1 MEKAAIQA
9 QNDGGLVDRRAF
21 RQVHDAAQK
30 GEPVS
35 AQTALAILH
44 CPSHNIPEILLAAT
58 RMRQRYFGD
67 RITLCS
73 ILNAKSGACGED
85 CAFCAQSSF
94 HGTAVQPLGLRTK
107 EAIIEAYRA
116 AKENPMAHFG
126 VVTSGRALKTNDI
139 NHICEAIRS
148 RPDSHVAWCASLGC
162 LSKEQ
167 LKALKVA
174 GLKRFHHNL
183 ETAESFYPT
192 ICSTHLYAERLATV
206 RAAKGLGMEICCGG
220 VLGMGESLEQRVEL
234 ALALAREQVNS
245 IPLNFL
251 IPIKGT
257 PLEMQEPMRPLDII
271 RAIAMFR
278 LVNPQAEIRVCA
290 GRLHLRD
297 LQSMIFYA
305 GATGMMIG
313 PLLTVAGR
321 NLEVDLQM
329 LKDLEISYA

>member
-1 MEKAAIQA
+1 MK
-9 QNDGGLVDRRAF
+9 
-21 RQVHDAAQK
+21 VHDAAQK

-35 AQTALAILH
+35 VQTALAILR
-44 CPSHNIPEILLAAT
+44 CPSYNIPEILRAAT
-58 RMRQRYFGD
+58 HMRRGYFGD
-67 RITLCS
+67 SITLCS

-94 HGTAVQPLGLRTK
+94 HGTAVQPFGLCTK
-107 EAIIEAYRA
+107 EAIIQAYQA
-116 AKENPMAHFG
+116 AKEYPISHFG
-126 VVTSGRALKTNDI
+126 VVTSGRALKTSDI
-139 NHICEAIRS
+139 NDLCEAIRS
-148 RPDSHVAWCASLGC
+148 SPDSDVDWCASLGC
-162 LSKEQ
+162 LSKDQ
-167 LKALKVA
+167 LKILKAA

-192 ICSTHLYAERLATV
+192 ICSTHLYADRLATV
-206 RAAKGLGMEICCGG
+206 RAVRELGMEICCGG

-234 ALALAREQVNS
+234 ALALAGEQVDS

-251 IPIKGT
+251 IAIKGT
-257 PLEMQEPMRPLDII
+257 PLERQEPMRPLDMI
-271 RAIAMFR
+271 RSIAMFR

-305 GATGMMIG
+305 GATGMMTG

-321 NLEVDLQM
+321 NLEEDLQM

>member
-1 MEKAAIQA
+1 MNVPIGP
-9 QNDGGLVDRRAF
+9 N
-21 RQVHDAAQK
+21 

-44 CPSHNIPEILLAAT
+44 CPSDDIPEILSAAT
-58 RMRQRYFGD
+58 VMRQRYFGN
-67 RITLCS
+67 RISLCS

-94 HGTAVQPLGLRTK
+94 HRTDAEVLGLQTK
-107 EAIIEAYRA
+107 EAIVEACRA
-116 AKENPMAHFG
+116 AKKMPIAHFA
-126 VVTSGRALKTNDI
+126 VVTSGRALKSNDI
-139 NHICEAIRS
+139 NRICEAIRS
-148 RPDSHVAWCASLGC
+148 SPDSDVAWCASLGC
-162 LSKEQ
+162 LSKNQ
-167 LKALKVA
+167 IKALKAA

-192 ICSTHLYAERLATV
+192 ICSTHAYAERLATV
-206 RAAKGLGMEICCGG
+206 RTVKELGMEICCGG

-257 PLEMQEPMRPLDII
+257 PLEKQEPMRPLDII
-271 RAIAMFR
+271 RSIAMFR
-278 LVNPQAEIRVCA
+278 MVNPQAEIRVCA

-321 NLEVDLQM
+321 NVEEDLQM
-329 LKDLEISYA
+329 LKDLEVSYAL

>member
-1 MEKAAIQA
+1 M
-9 QNDGGLVDRRAF
+9 DRRALTK
-21 RQVHDAAQK
+21 VHDAAHE

-35 AQTALAILH
+35 AQTALAVLR
-44 CPSHNIPEILLAAT
+44 CPSYNIPEILRATT
-58 RMRQRYFGD
+58 RMRQEYFRD
-67 RITLCS
+67 SVTLCS

-94 HGTAVQPLGLRTK
+94 HGTAVQSLALRSK
-107 EAIIEAYRA
+107 ETMIEAYQA
-116 AKENPMAHFG
+116 AKKYPITHFG
-126 VVTSGRALKTNDI
+126 VVTSGRALKTKDI
-139 NHICEAIRS
+139 HDLCEAIRS
-148 RPDSHVAWCASLGC
+148 SPDSDVGWCASLGC
-162 LSKEQ
+162 LSKNQ
-167 LKALKVA
+167 LKMLKAA

-183 ETAESFYPT
+183 ETAESFFPT

-206 RAAKGLGMEICCGG
+206 RAVRELGMEICCGG

-234 ALALAREQVNS
+234 ALALAGEQVDS

-257 PLEMQEPMRPLDII
+257 PLERQKPMRPLDII
-271 RAIAMFR
+271 RSIAMFR
-278 LVNPQAEIRVCA
+278 LVNPQAEIQVCA

-321 NLEVDLQM
+321 NMEEDLQM